1 MQLWLLYLALISMP
15 VFSQQPLDNGTPPL
29 TACLRVSIPT
39 SLEISPSLF
48 LGTHSAECD
57 TGASCA
63 LPLAL
68 ICRAD
73 WYRLRLLQGAN
84 QMPHQHGLTHRGQVE
99 ALLRL
104 TRVQLCN
111 PRVSLPGRR
120 MIVLWSVLE
129 ARRQT
134 KGDISGCSHYI
145 FNPRWRLVVQVK
157 EQRECWTEPGRDLLN
172 SAGFDH
178 SVYHQSKKY
187 ECCIIRFCYF
197 RRFFMSL

>member
-1 MQLWLLYLALISMP
+1 MQLLLLYLALISMP

-29 TACLRVSIPT
+29 APCLRVSIPT
-39 SLEISPSLF
+39 SLEISPSPF
-48 LGTHSAECD
+48 LSTRSGECD

-63 LPLAL
+63 VPLAL

-73 WYRLRLLQGAN
+73 WYRTRLLQGAN

-111 PRVSLPGRR
+111 PGVSLPGRR
-120 MIVLWSVLE
+120 MIVLWSWKHGGKL
-129 ARRQT
+129 
-134 KGDISGCSHYI
+134 KGILAAVAVMCHFLY
-145 FNPRWRLVVQVK
+145 FYPRWMLVVQVK
-157 EQRECWTEPGRDLLN
+157 EQRESWTEPCRGLLN

-178 SVYHQSKKY
+178 SVRNM
-187 ECCIIRFCYF
+187 CVVLFIIAI
-197 RRFFMSL
+197 